1 VNHAT
6 EGIDVMEQAR
16 PVGAATVAPTAASI
30 VRNRNF
36 WFAVIFLIL
45 AVDHAD
51 RFLVSAVVPSVKEEF
66 GLSDAGVGL
75 MSGMLHIGL
84 GLLALPAGMLVDRF
98 SRKYMIFIMTTIWS
112 AATWTTG
119 LAKGYGGLLVSRLA
133 VGAGEAGYNPA
144 GYALIG
150 AWYPQKVRGTMVG
163 LFNVAQTL
171 GSGLG
176 IAIVGYLTLHYGWR
190 SAFGVMA
197 LPGFILAT
205 FMLFAPDYKTVK
217 VDSGGI
223 REIKAGPIETLRF
236 IVGTRTLLLI
246 YLVQL
251 PISFYVYSIG
261 TWATAFYM
269 RSYHLDVG
277 QATRAIGV
285 ITLFAA
291 MGPPAGG
298 WLSDRLTRRNPSGR
312 ITVAMLF
319 LAAPL
324 LFMSINFLG
333 AAAGLP
339 LSAAVA
345 AGCAGQFFIAGH
357 WGTLIA
363 AGLDLVP
370 PHYRGTCQSFLP
382 LFQSLTAI
390 WSSFATGL
398 VSDNLGLPIAME
410 ITLLLGITTG
420 LLTLWFARRYYLVDY
435 ERQKAL
441 GSFAVETAE

>member
-1 VNHAT
+1 MD
-6 EGIDVMEQAR
+6 G
-16 PVGAATVAPTAASI
+16 GAPSASW
-30 VRNRNF
+30 RCP
-36 WFAVIFLIL
+36 
-45 AVDHAD
+45 D
-51 RFLVSAVVPSVKEEF
+51 SSSPS
-66 GLSDAGVGL
+66 SC
-75 MSGMLHIGL
+75 SC
-84 GLLALPAGMLVDRF
+84 
-98 SRKYMIFIMTTIWS
+98 
-112 AATWTTG
+112 
-119 LAKGYGGLLVSRLA
+119 
-133 VGAGEAGYNPA
+133 
-144 GYALIG
+144 
-150 AWYPQKVRGTMVG
+150 
-163 LFNVAQTL
+163 
-171 GSGLG
+171 
-176 IAIVGYLTLHYGWR
+176 
-190 SAFGVMA
+190 
-197 LPGFILAT
+197 
-205 FMLFAPDYKTVK
+205 PDYKTVK
-217 VDSGGI
+217 VDAGGN
-223 REIKAGPIETLRF
+223 REVKAGPIETLRF
-236 IVGTRTLLLI
+236 IVSTRTLLLI

-251 PISFYVYSIG
+251 PISFYVYSLG

-298 WLSDRLTRRNPSGR
+298 WLSDRLTRRSPSGR

-339 LSAAVA
+339 LSAVVA
-345 AGCAGQFFIAGH
+345 AGGLGQFFIAGH

-398 VSDNLGLPIAME
+398 ISDHLGLPIAME

-420 LLTLWFARRYYLVDY
+420 LLTLWFARRYYLADY

-441 GSFAVETAE
+441 GSFAVETEE